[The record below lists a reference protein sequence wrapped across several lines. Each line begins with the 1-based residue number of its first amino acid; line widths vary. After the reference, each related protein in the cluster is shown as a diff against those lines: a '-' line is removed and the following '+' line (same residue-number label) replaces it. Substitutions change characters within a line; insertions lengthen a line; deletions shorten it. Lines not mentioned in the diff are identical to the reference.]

1 MKWEEDAR
9 QVVDAIPVHD
19 IIKNMIILWAERC
32 ARKDKRD
39 TVTPQDMIKT
49 RDDYFEWF
57 GEAKI
62 AKIQQARDSGQTD
75 TDLDPEIA
83 LNKDP
88 ALYKIELC
96 HSRFFGCDR
105 DLINVRAL
113 GPKIKQK
120 LEELKITEILADKA
134 FEVLMPHSVFTVSIS
149 GCGNICTGAE
159 SKDIGIH
166 GAARPKVTDKE
177 CSQCKKCAHACL
189 DRIISFED
197 GRPVI
202 NEDICRL
209 CGNCIQVCPTGAI
222 AFDKKGCRIM
232 AGGAFGRF
240 AKYGT
245 ELFRL
250 TDTDMIYPI
259 LEASVN
265 LIKDELSETYEDNFS
280 LLMRRTGISPIF
292 EHLAKVGKI

>member
-1 MKWEEDAR
+1 M
-9 QVVDAIPVHD
+9 VDAIPVHE

-57 GEAKI
+57 GEDKI
-62 AKIQQARDSGQTD
+62 AKIQQARDSGQSD

-105 DLINVRAL
+105 DLINVREL

-120 LEELKITEILADKA
+120 LEDLKITEILADKSP
-134 FEVLMPHSVFTVSIS
+134 EVLMPHSVFTVSIS

-166 GAARPKVTDKE
+166 GAAKPKVTGKE
-177 CSQCKKCAHACL
+177 CSQCKECVRACL
-189 DRIISFED
+189 DRIISFEN

-202 NEDICRL
+202 NEDYCRL
-209 CGNCIQVCPTGAI
+209 CGNCIGVCPTGAL

-232 AGGAFGRF
+232 AGGTFGRF
-240 AKYGT
+240 ARYGT

-250 TDTDMIYPI
+250 TDADTIYPI
-259 LEASVN
+259 LEAAVN
-265 LIKDELSETYEDNFS
+265 LIKDNLSDTCEDNFS
-280 LLMRRTGISPIF
+280 QLMHRTGISPIF
-292 EHLAKVGKI
+292 EHLCRVGKL

>member
-39 TVTPQDMIKT
+39 VVTPEDMIKT

-62 AKIQQARDSGQTD
+62 AKIQQARDSGQSD
-75 TDLDPEIA
+75 TDLDPEIT

-105 DLINVRAL
+105 DVINVRQL

-166 GAARPKVTDKE
+166 GAAKPKVTDKE
-177 CSQCKKCAHACL
+177 CIQCKKCAHACL

-197 GRPVI
+197 GQARH
-202 NEDICRL
+202 
-209 CGNCIQVCPTGAI
+209 Q
-222 AFDKKGCRIM
+222 
-232 AGGAFGRF
+232 
-240 AKYGT
+240 
-245 ELFRL
+245 
-250 TDTDMIYPI
+250 
-259 LEASVN
+259 
-265 LIKDELSETYEDNFS
+265 
-280 LLMRRTGISPIF
+280 
-292 EHLAKVGKI
+292 